1 MEGPRVVAIT
11 GASAGVGR
19 ATAVAFAREGASVGL
34 IARGEGRLESARRE
48 LAGLGARAV
57 AVSTDVADP
66 EAVESAAE
74 RIEVELGPIDVWV
87 NNAMERV
94 LLPAVRAAAAG
105 HRDRR
110 SRYACRGQDRQLGPG
125 RTALHIAI
133 GSSDVEFLP
142 RLEPAAPGD
151 DSSAIAIAPA
161 ATSTTRLIVKA
172 RARRCCV
179 FASSELRSVP

>member
-34 IARGEGRLESARRE
+34 IARGEGRLESDRRE

-66 EAVESAAE
+66 EAVKSAAE
-74 RIEVELGPIDVWV
+74 RIEAELGPIDVWV

-94 LLPAVRAAAAG
+94 LLPAVRAAAADTAIVASG
-105 HRDRR
+105 F
-110 SRYACRGQDRQLGPG
+110 SCRGQISQLGPG
-125 RTALHIAI
+125 RTALHIAELMDR
-133 GSSDVEFLP
+133 SSD
-142 RLEPAAPGD
+142 R
-151 DSSAIAIAPA
+151 SA
-161 ATSTTRLIVKA
+161 
-172 RARRCCV
+172 
-179 FASSELRSVP
+179 